1 MGYSRVSVSK
11 QQIFSVT
18 MKMLKGSPVE
28 EESNT
33 FAHYTFHSE
42 YLVIHKAEEM
52 HPEQFICSSF
62 FPLNIKAIFF

>member
-18 MKMLKGSPVE
+18 MKVLKGSPVE
-28 EESNT
+28 DGSNT
-33 FAHYTFHSE
+33 FAHYTLHSE
-42 YLVIHKAEEM
+42 YLVMRIAEEM

-62 FPLNIKAIFF
+62 FPH